1 MLAVRCNGVG
11 KSYGL
16 GEELSLQH
24 TLKSIVRRE
33 YNLERFWALE
43 DVSFEVKRGEMF
55 GIVGSNGSGK
65 STLTQLISG
74 IAMQDK
80 GKIEIWGRIVPLLEV
95 GAGFHP
101 ELTGREN
108 VLLYGTILG
117 LSNAAIL
124 KEMDRIAEFAG
135 VERHLDTPLK
145 RYSSGMQA
153 RLSFS
158 TAVCFPADSYVFDE
172 VLSVV
177 DDSFRDQCTEELVRL
192 NREGRTIIFMSHN
205 LDMVRSVCS
214 TGMWLD
220 RGKIR
225 MRAGIDE
232 VATAYAATARLAS
245 FRSGQDVPPFA
256 LLGGCEHLADL
267 LVARPLPGNAGHR
280 LADRR
285 QGVPRHV
292 HELRGSQIRQM
303 PEGVHDMLAVLG
315 VKFERHRSHGPRQA
329 ANNLQLE
336 SLDIDLHES
345 RQAEPADQG
354 IEGRDFDLP
363 RRPPAEVEA
372 PALLRGRDPLLRHRA
387 EGGAALGRDI
397 ELGRPLRVRH
407 ALGDNGYPLVGHEPP
422 AQLTEGLIIRLDCN
436 DPGPEAQEG
445 RRVVAHVR
453 PNVEDEVS
461 RLDEL
466 VMKAPQAPPKVASLD
481 WPPDS
486 HENVP
491 GSVSEAIPHLR
502 P

>member
-1 MLAVRCNGVG
+1 LPTTSETNGAGPGSDVLAVRCEGVG

-33 YNLERFWALE
+33 YNLERFWALK

-74 IAMQDK
+74 IAMQDT
-80 GKIEIWGRIVPLLEV
+80 GKIEVWGRIVPLLEV

-108 VLLYGTILG
+108 VVLYGTILG
-117 LSNAAIL
+117 LSSAAIL

-158 TAVCFPADSYVFDE
+158 TAVCFPADTYVFDE

-192 NREGRTIIFMSHN
+192 NRDGRTIVFMSHN

-220 RGKIR
+220 NGKIR

-232 VATAYAATARLAS
+232 VATAYAA
-245 FRSGQDVPPFA
+245 Q
-256 LLGGCEHLADL
+256 
-267 LVARPLPGNAGHR
+267 
-280 LADRR
+280 
-285 QGVPRHV
+285 
-292 HELRGSQIRQM
+292 
-303 PEGVHDMLAVLG
+303 
-315 VKFERHRSHGPRQA
+315 
-329 ANNLQLE
+329 
-336 SLDIDLHES
+336 
-345 RQAEPADQG
+345 PA
-354 IEGRDFDLP
+354 
-363 RRPPAEVEA
+363 
-372 PALLRGRDPLLRHRA
+372 
-387 EGGAALGRDI
+387 
-397 ELGRPLRVRH
+397 
-407 ALGDNGYPLVGHEPP
+407 
-422 AQLTEGLIIRLDCN
+422 
-436 DPGPEAQEG
+436 
-445 RRVVAHVR
+445 
-453 PNVEDEVS
+453 
-461 RLDEL
+461 
-466 VMKAPQAPPKVASLD
+466 
-481 WPPDS
+481 
-486 HENVP
+486 
-491 GSVSEAIPHLR
+491 
-502 P
+502 